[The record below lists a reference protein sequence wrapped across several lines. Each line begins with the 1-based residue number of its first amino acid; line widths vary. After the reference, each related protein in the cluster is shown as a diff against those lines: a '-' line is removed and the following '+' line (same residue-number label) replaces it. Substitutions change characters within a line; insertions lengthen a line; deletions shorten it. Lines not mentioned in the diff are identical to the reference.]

1 MISFERTL
9 IPTQKLEDGTSLE
22 SNVLV
27 VLNDRRDYGK
37 INRNHLISVIRQKDI
52 PIQNNYDDVIRLIR
66 TITNNRRMCNNLG
79 GIETRDFSSDNF
91 ILISYFTFQNKNYI
105 NGFIKVKDC
114 SEYPDII
121 KTNYICTDLSFSG
134 IGKPLLTFLK
144 WILLNLKIPKLRI
157 KSILDANTQNFYT
170 SQGFYSIE
178 EQLDSQFVWFEWN
191 MYTRNKKDNTD
202 MSRLTIPFLSKYNKE
217 KHKIYTNKTI
227 RLNSYNKRRSRRSTD
242 SISSISSPRSY
253 SKIFREVKSA
263 SPRRSSGKL

>member
-1 MISFERTL
+1 M
-9 IPTQKLEDGTSLE
+9 SL
-22 SNVLV
+22 
-27 VLNDRRDYGK
+27 
-37 INRNHLISVIRQKDI
+37 
-52 PIQNNYDDVIRLIR
+52 
-66 TITNNRRMCNNLG
+66 NLFYWVF
-79 GIETRDFSSDNF
+79 IFS
-91 ILISYFTFQNKNYI
+91 
-105 NGFIKVKDC
+105 
-114 SEYPDII
+114 
-121 KTNYICTDLSFSG
+121 
-134 IGKPLLTFLK
+134 KPLLTFLK